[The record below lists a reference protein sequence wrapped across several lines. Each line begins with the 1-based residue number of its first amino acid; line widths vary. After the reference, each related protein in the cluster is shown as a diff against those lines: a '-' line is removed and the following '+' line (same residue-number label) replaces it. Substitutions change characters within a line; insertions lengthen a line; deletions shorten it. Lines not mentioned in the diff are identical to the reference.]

1 MPLGAML
8 KSTMY
13 VGVKDMTQVPSGE
26 YKPSYSY
33 TNAVP
38 VSCRIYDRSADARQ
52 ARFGD
57 TLGVEAVVLIPYAA
71 ATVTP
76 LLFSTGD
83 GERQQIKVDG
93 VIYEVLKVR
102 DQGHVG
108 RIKEIWVKRWK

>member
-8 KSTMY
+8 KSTLL
-13 VGVKDMTQVPSGE
+13 VPARSMAQQPTGE
-26 YKPSYSY
+26 WKPSYDYS
-33 TNAVP
+33 AAAP
-38 VSCRIYDRSADARQ
+38 IACRIYDRSADARQ

-57 TLGVEAVVLIPYAA
+57 TLDVEAVVLVPAS
-71 ATVTP
+71 VNVEP
-76 LLFSTGD
+76 LVFASST

-93 VIYEVLKVR
+93 VAYEALKVR